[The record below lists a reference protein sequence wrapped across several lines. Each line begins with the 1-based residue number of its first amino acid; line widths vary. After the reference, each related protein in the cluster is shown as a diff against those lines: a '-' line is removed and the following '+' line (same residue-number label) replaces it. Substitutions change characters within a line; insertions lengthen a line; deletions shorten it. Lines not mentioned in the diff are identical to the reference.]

1 MLRNTGNSERKQR
14 GLFDVCFI
22 QQLITEPITD
32 SLDPD
37 TTFTLLFQK
46 IVCKLNSQFIMNI
59 TMFWHLANNLL
70 FIVSTTYECLLHN
83 EKSFS

>member
-14 GLFDVCFI
+14 GQFDVCFI

-46 IVCKLNSQFIMNI
+46 YAFKLNINV
-59 TMFWHLANNLL
+59 TMFWH
-70 FIVSTTYECLLHN
+70 
-83 EKSFS
+83 